1 MAKAEEYHK
10 KGYNCS
16 ESMLKAFNDIE
27 GREVIPAELGSAF
40 GGGMGIGATC
50 GAITGTLLVLGS
62 IMGRKSAELPN
73 ESREYARRLLMKVKD
88 TYGTYDC
95 KALKQKGVACKEII
109 CFMEKELAEI
119 HRSIQIKKE
128 KIIQN

>member
-10 KGYNCS
+10 KGYNCA
-16 ESMLKAFNDIE
+16 ESMLKAFHDVE
-27 GREVIPAELGSAF
+27 GQKIVPVEFGSAF

-50 GAITGTLLVLGS
+50 GAVTGSMLILGA
-62 IMGRKSAELPN
+62 IMGRKSLDIPN

-88 TYGTYDC
+88 RYGTYNC
-95 KALKQKGVACKEII
+95 KDLKRKGVACKDII
-109 CFMEKELAEI
+109 CFMEQEVAEI

-128 KIIQN
+128 KNI